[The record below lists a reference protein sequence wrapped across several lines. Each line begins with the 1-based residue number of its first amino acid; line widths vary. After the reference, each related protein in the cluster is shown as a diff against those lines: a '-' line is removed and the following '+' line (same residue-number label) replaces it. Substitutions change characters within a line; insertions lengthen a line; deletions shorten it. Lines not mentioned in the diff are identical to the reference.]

1 MKARAVAK
9 YIKGSPQ
16 KARLVIDLIRG
27 RSVNEALAMLKTLK
41 KRAAKP
47 IEITLRSAI
56 ANASQKADQLNVAI
70 DVDRLKI
77 SNATVDLGPTKY
89 RRRVLPHNGPR
100 LSRAPLADHNDRGGI
115 GKRVTVRVSGS
126 WFRLKSGRG
135 TWNSDRNGGIVGQK
149 VHPYGFR
156 LGSIAR
162 ALERIAK
169 RDYADLLHEA

>member
-27 RSVNEALAMLKTLK
+27 RSVNDALAMLKTSN

-77 SNATVDLGPTKY
+77 SSATVDLGPTKY
-89 RRRVLPHNGPR
+89 RRPLRPAAMG
-100 LSRAPLADHNDRGGI
+100 RAYR
-115 GKRVTVRVSGS
+115 
-126 WFRLKSGRG
+126 
-135 TWNSDRNGGIVGQK
+135 
-149 VHPYGFR
+149 
-156 LGSIAR
+156 
-162 ALERIAK
+162 ERRWQNHITIEVESEK
-169 RDYADLLHEA
+169 ED